1 MRLSSRTKAVFLD
14 RDGVVNELVY
24 FPEHGIID
32 SPFIAG
38 QFRLCRGVP
47 EAIKKFQRAGYKVI
61 IASNQPGIAKGHI
74 LLNDFKRIRNTMKT
88 QLAQE
93 DVVLDGEY
101 YCLHHP
107 QAIIARYRADCA
119 CRKPKPGLI
128 FNAARDMD
136 IDIAESWFIGDNVTD
151 MQAGRSAGCHTLL
164 IGKMHCE
171 LCTLMYNEGVKPEA
185 IKPDILAAADYI
197 LRGE

>member
-1 MRLSSRTKAVFLD
+1 MMLSNRTKAVFLD

-32 SPFIAG
+32 SPSIAG

-47 EAIKKFQRAGYKVI
+47 EAIKNFQRAGYKVI

-107 QAIIARYRADCA
+107 QAKIERYRIDCA

-128 FNAARDMD
+128 VNAARDLD
-136 IDIAESWFIGDNVTD
+136 IDIAESWFIGDNLTD
-151 MQAGRSAGCHTLL
+151 MQAGRNAGCHTLL
-164 IGKMHCE
+164 IGKMHCQ
-171 LCTLMYNEGVKPEA
+171 LCALMYNEGVKPEA
-185 IKPDILAAADYI
+185 IKPDLPEAADFI
-197 LRGE
+197 LKGE